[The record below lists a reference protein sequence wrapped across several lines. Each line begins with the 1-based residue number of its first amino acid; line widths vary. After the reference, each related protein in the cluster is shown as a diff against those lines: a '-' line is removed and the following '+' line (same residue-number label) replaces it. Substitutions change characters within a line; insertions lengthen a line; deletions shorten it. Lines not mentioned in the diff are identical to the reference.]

1 MKKSDSLSLP
11 IDSSNPLY
19 HYTSQLWLPGIM
31 KKGIYGGELSVDPSI
46 PYLDRP
52 KAVNLTTNPDPYKN
66 MQIWAS
72 AHKTHIRLTVAVP
85 PNELVTFR
93 QFREHFKVP
102 EKHLK
107 LLCPY
112 EERKRWFYV
121 FRTVTVA
128 EISRVE
134 ILDGGAYRALAGTEL
149 SDRLRAIEI
158 EMERAVEIN
167 IPTSGRLK
175 GARLVTLRDG
185 ISSSWLCDEPATMLH
200 LPAHS

>member
-1 MKKSDSLSLP
+1 MKQSNTLSRP
-11 IDSSNPLY
+11 TEPNNPLY
-19 HYTSQLWLPGIM
+19 HYTSQIWLPGIM
-31 KKGIYGGELSVDPSI
+31 KKGIFGGELPVDPSI

-72 AHKTHIRLTVAVP
+72 GHKTQIRLTVSVP

-93 QFREHFKVP
+93 QFRERFKVR

-107 LLCPY
+107 LFCPY
-112 EERKRWFYV
+112 DERKRWFYV
-121 FRTVTVA
+121 FRTITVA

-134 ILDGGAYRALAGTEL
+134 ILDGGAYRELAGTEL

-167 IPTSGRLK
+167 IPKSGRRK
-175 GARLVTLRDG
+175 GARLVRLRDG
-185 ISSSWLCDEPATMLH
+185 ISSSWLCDESSTMLP
-200 LPAHS
+200 LSAHS